1 MVGHT
6 RTNMDCTTEAVILF
20 EDIVEMFEQRM
31 MEGCIANEFK
41 CTYNIEKGEF
51 IAEID
56 GKYYVAMT
64 REKK

>member
-1 MVGHT
+1 
-6 RTNMDCTTEAVILF
+6 MDCDPF
-20 EDIVEMFEQRM
+20 DGIVEIFEQRM
-31 MEGCIANEFK
+31 IEGCIANEFK
-41 CTYNIEKGEF
+41 CTYDEKKGEF

>member
-1 MVGHT
+1 
-6 RTNMDCTTEAVILF
+6 
-20 EDIVEMFEQRM
+20 
-31 MEGCIANEFK
+31 MESCIANEFK
-41 CTYNIEKGEF
+41 CTYNIKKGEF